1 MFMVQPRRSN
11 TREREAREPE
21 EFEQKLIEIRRVTR
35 VQKGGKRMRF
45 RALVAIGDHKG
56 RVGYGLGKGADVSQA
71 IAKATT
77 AAKKRVITIPLVK
90 ETIPHAVRLRY
101 KAASIY
107 LKPAP
112 KGTGIIAGGAIRQ
125 VLMVS
130 GVANAVAKMLGSENK
145 VNNVKLTI
153 KALQSLKSK
162 PRYVPTKSTTM

>member
-1 MFMVQPRRSN
+1 MVQPRRSSSL
-11 TREREAREPE
+11 RERGTREPE
-21 EFEQKLIEIRRVTR
+21 EFEQKLIEIKRVTR

-45 RALVAIGDHKG
+45 RALVAIGDRKG

-77 AAKKRVITIPLVK
+77 AAKKRVITVPLVN
-90 ETIPHAVRLRY
+90 ETIPHAVRMRY
-101 KAASIY
+101 KAAAIY
-107 LKPAP
+107 VKPAP

-130 GVANAVAKMLGSENK
+130 GIANAVAKMLGSENK

-162 PRYVPTKSTTM
+162 PQR